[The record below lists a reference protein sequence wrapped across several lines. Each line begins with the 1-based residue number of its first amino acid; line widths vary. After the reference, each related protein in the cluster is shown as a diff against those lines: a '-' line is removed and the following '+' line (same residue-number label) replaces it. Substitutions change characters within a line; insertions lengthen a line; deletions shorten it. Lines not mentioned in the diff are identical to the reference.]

1 MSRPSLI
8 ARLLFVEAGSLIR
21 IGRTRPLTDKDVLPL
36 PDEADPF
43 KTGDEYDKLNLDSF
57 VRFILGAFFATGAP
71 ARRLLLLTCTTIA
84 LGLSTPLLLHSLLTQ
99 LGGYTAGND
108 DLAMLFATAIALG
121 SAGILKAVAQQHWY
135 YNALVGFASMIA
147 GIDRRVFDHT
157 VRLRRSARVNTPTG
171 DLVNHVA
178 SDSYAIGE
186 ASFFI
191 PELLN
196 SVLTTAGVLTLLW
209 WYLGPATLASLA
221 VLVVLVPL
229 TRAIGRRYRRLD
241 HVLMETR
248 DERVSL
254 MSQILNGVR
263 VMKYYAWEDGVR
275 REISDVRQRE
285 LATKYKV
292 VSTDAASTL
301 IFIAGTTI
309 VAFAGFATFVLM
321 GYELTIPL
329 VFACL
334 TLFAN
339 LEEPFGMF
347 SHLIANL
354 QHARVATSRLRDL
367 FAKPAEAAID
377 ERPRSPRHQAVGL
390 ELEGLSVQFA
400 EDPQPVLQSVT
411 LTIRPGEAV
420 ALVGAVGA
428 GKSTLLMA
436 MAGLQDGVGGTLRYT
451 NVLAHERP
459 RIAWAPQEAF
469 TMNAS
474 LANNITF
481 NEPCS
486 PDVLHGILH
495 DCALNADVQQ
505 LPAGLETEIGERG
518 VNLSGGQKQRV
529 ALARAAYD
537 EPGIVFLDDPLSAVD
552 VHTEEVLVENLLFG
566 RWKDITRVVV
576 THRLDHLDRFDRVFV
591 VENGTIRERRTEN
604 GELRTEN
611 EAAPLLAAPL
621 PAAPLLTAPS
631 LAAPLLA
638 APTTT
643 SSSRVTDD
651 EDRETG
657 AVSLDVYDHYARAMT
672 SEIRSHRAWWVF
684 VLVGSTVLVT
694 FMPMLQN
701 AWFARGWSDAW
712 SAVLGY
718 GAIGLLVLLSW
729 YVSKVVWMRRTFVA
743 GQRIHDAALSGV
755 LRAPIRFFDSTPSG
769 RILNRFARD
778 MEGVDDHLSWNID
791 QSIRSLTQ
799 TLGAL
804 VLIITVMP
812 LMLLVI
818 VPVLL
823 IYWRLQREYRTAAR
837 EAKRLESI
845 SRSPVF
851 AHFKEMATGLFVIRA
866 FAREETFRDTFLQNV
881 WDMNQRWFCSIMLN
895 RWFSTRVPLLSGL
908 ISIGASVAVVLAVIG
923 GWLTPGFAG
932 LVLTYSLGFWGTLNW
947 AVRAF
952 SEVES
957 RMTNVERLRHY
968 ATIAPEPDVTRQRS
982 EPLPE
987 KWPATGAV
995 EFRDVC
1001 VRYAPHLPLVL
1012 NGVSFSVPGGAKVG
1026 IIGRTGA
1033 GKSTLF
1039 QSLFRFVELT
1049 SGSILIDG
1057 VDIASVPLHELRTEV
1072 AIIPQDPTLFLGSI
1086 RGNLDRYGVASD
1098 AEIWRALE
1106 RVHMRDAI
1114 EALPNGLDAAVV
1126 ENGLN
1131 FSQGQRQLLCM
1142 ARAVLTGAR
1151 IIVLDE
1157 ATASVDVRTDA
1168 LIQETVRTE
1177 FKDVTVLIIAH
1188 RLNTV
1193 EACDLVVELAHGKV
1207 VRLTQP
1213 SEIHDE
1219 DLD

>member
-1 MSRPSLI
+1 M
-8 ARLLFVEAGSLIR
+8 
-21 IGRTRPLTDKDVLPL
+21 LPL
-36 PDEADPF
+36 PREADPF
-43 KTGDEYDKLNLDSF
+43 QTGDAYDKLHLDSF
-57 VRFILGAFFATGAP
+57 PRFILGAFFATGAP
-71 ARRLLLLTCTTIA
+71 AWRLLILTLVTIS
-84 LGLSTPLLLHSLLTQ
+84 LGLSTPLLLHSLLTR
-99 LGGYTAGND
+99 LGGFGPGND
-108 DLAMLFATAIALG
+108 DMVMLFATAIALG

-135 YNALVGFASMIA
+135 YNALIGFASMVA
-147 GIDRRVFDHT
+147 GIDRRIFDHT

-186 ASFFI
+186 AAFFI
-191 PELLN
+191 PELMN

-221 VLVVLVPL
+221 VLAALVPL

-309 VAFAGFATFVLM
+309 VAFAGFATYVWM
-321 GYELTIPL
+321 GFELTIPL

-354 QHARVATSRLRDL
+354 QHARVATSRLRAL

-377 ERPRSPRHQAVGL
+377 ERPRSPRHQPVGL
-390 ELEGLSVQFA
+390 DIQNLSVQFA
-400 EDPQPVLQSVT
+400 EDPEPVLRDVSIS
-411 LTIRPGEAV
+411 IRPGESI
-420 ALVGAVGA
+420 ALVGSVGA

-436 MAGLQDGVGGTLRYT
+436 MAGLQDGMQGSIRYT
-451 NVLAHERP
+451 NVLDHERP

-474 LANNITF
+474 LAHNITF
-481 NEPCS
+481 NEPCAS
-486 PDVLHGILH
+486 EVLHGILH
-495 DCALNADVQQ
+495 DCALEADVQQ

-552 VHTEEVLVENLLFG
+552 VHTEEALVEHLLFG

-591 VENGTIRERRTEN
+591 VEGGTLREISPSASTAGTSASASESA
-604 GELRTEN
+604 LHQAAAAA
-611 EAAPLLAAPL
+611 AAPVAISTDGA
-621 PAAPLLTAPS
+621 
-631 LAAPLLA
+631 
-638 APTTT
+638 
-643 SSSRVTDD
+643 RVTDD

-657 AVSLDVYDHYARAMT
+657 AVSLDVYDHYARSMT

-684 VLVGSTVLVT
+684 ALVGSTVLVT

-701 AWFARGWSDAW
+701 AWFARGWNDAW
-712 SAVLGY
+712 SAVMGY
-718 GAIGLLVLLSW
+718 GVIGVLVLLSW
-729 YVSKVVWMRRTFVA
+729 YLSKVLWMRRTFVA

-778 MEGVDDHLSWNID
+778 MEGVDDQLSWNID

-804 VLIITVMP
+804 VLIISVMP

-823 IYWRLQREYRTAAR
+823 IYWRLQLEYRTAAR

-866 FAREETFRDTFLQNV
+866 FAREETFRDRFLQNV
-881 WDMNQRWFCSIMLN
+881 WNMNQRWFCSIMLN

-908 ISIGASVAVVLAVIG
+908 ISVGASIAVVVAVIG

-957 RMTNVERLRHY
+957 RMTSVERLRHY
-968 ATIAPEPDVTRQRS
+968 ATITPEPDVTRQRN

-987 KWPATGAV
+987 GWPARGAV

-1012 NGVSFSVPGGAKVG
+1012 NGVSFSVQGGSKVG

-1039 QSLFRFVELT
+1039 QSLFRFVELS
-1049 SGSILIDG
+1049 SGAIVIDG
-1057 VDIASVPLHELRTEV
+1057 VDIATVPRQELRTQV

-1086 RGNLDRYGVASD
+1086 RGNLDRYGASTD

-1106 RVHMRDAI
+1106 RVHMRDVI

-1168 LIQETVRTE
+1168 LIQETVRSE

-1193 EACDLVVELAHGKV
+1193 EACDLVVELSHGKV
-1207 VRLTQP
+1207 VRITQP

-1219 DLD
+1219 DLG